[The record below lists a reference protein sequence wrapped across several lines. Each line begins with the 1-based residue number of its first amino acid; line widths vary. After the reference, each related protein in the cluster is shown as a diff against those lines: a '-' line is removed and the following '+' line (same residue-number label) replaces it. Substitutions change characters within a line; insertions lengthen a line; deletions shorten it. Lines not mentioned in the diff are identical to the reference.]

1 MTNDDPRRK
10 FATLRQR
17 YAKIQ
22 TLPNTTTASTGVCS
36 AAEWPEPLHECLQLQ
51 GNQIRSKT
59 ELPDLC
65 RCGRACAR
73 SAAHEILGERQ
84 RRWWGLFWWRGSINI
99 ALLPSRLLV
108 CLSRTST
115 MLHHTPHTTHHT
127 PQVQCST
134 PRLKKKTARAVNG
147 CVRQRPRCFIL
158 PHTGCHRMRNHCS
171 IAIRKH
177 IRWLYPTT
185 SILYFS
191 L

>member
-1 MTNDDPRRK
+1 MTPEESLPACDKGMRRYK
-10 FATLRQR
+10 H
-17 YAKIQ
+17 
-22 TLPNTTTASTGVCS
+22 STGVCS
-36 AAEWPEPLHECLQLQ
+36 TAEWPEPLHECLQLQ

-127 PQVQCST
+127 TST
-134 PRLKKKTARAVNG
+134 MLHTTAEEEDGTRG
-147 CVRQRPRCFIL
+147 
-158 PHTGCHRMRNHCS
+158 
-171 IAIRKH
+171 
-177 IRWLYPTT
+177 
-185 SILYFS
+185 
-191 L
+191 

>member
-1 MTNDDPRRK
+1 MINCDPRRK

-17 YAKIQ
+17 YGKIQ
-22 TLPNTTTASTGVCS
+22 TLPNTTTASTGVCL

-99 ALLPSRLLV
+99 ALPPPRLLV
-108 CLSRTST
+108 CLAAVTRT
-115 MLHHTPHTTHHT
+115 L
-127 PQVQCST
+127 QCSGDGT
-134 PRLKKKTARAVNG
+134 RGLMAVSAQLQ
-147 CVRQRPRCFIL
+147 QRKLSF
-158 PHTGCHRMRNHCS
+158 
-171 IAIRKH
+171 
-177 IRWLYPTT
+177 
-185 SILYFS
+185 FS
-191 L
+191 HSFRRVGSDVEGQFVMKSTQ

>member
-1 MTNDDPRRK
+1 MTNYDPRRK

-22 TLPNTTTASTGVCS
+22 TLPNTTTASTGVYS

-84 RRWWGLFWWRGSINI
+84 RWWWGLFWWRGSINI
-99 ALLPSRLLV
+99 ALLPPRLLV

-115 MLHHTPHTTHHT
+115 VLHHTPHTTSTMLHT
-127 PQVQCST
+127 TPHVQCST
-134 PRLKKKTARAVNG
+134 TQRLKKKTARAVNG

-158 PHTGCHRMRNHCS
+158 PHTGFHRMRNHCS
-171 IAIRKH
+171 IA
-177 IRWLYPTT
+177 
-185 SILYFS
+185 
-191 L
+191 

>member
-1 MTNDDPRRK
+1 MPNYDPWRE
-10 FATLRQR
+10 FAILRQR

-22 TLPNTTTASTGVCS
+22 TLPNTTTASTGVCL

-65 RCGRACAR
+65 RCGRACPR

-99 ALLPSRLLV
+99 ALLPPRLLV

-115 MLHHTPHTTHHT
+115 VLHHTPHYTTHHT
-127 PQVQCST
+127 PHHKYNARHHGWRRRRHARLMAVSDNVHAALFFLTLGST
-134 PRLKKKTARAVNG
+134 E
-147 CVRQRPRCFIL
+147 CVIIVL
-158 PHTGCHRMRNHCS
+158 
-171 IAIRKH
+171 
-177 IRWLYPTT
+177 WL
-185 SILYFS
+185 
-191 L
+191 

>member
-1 MTNDDPRRK
+1 MTNYVPWRN
-10 FATLRQR
+10 FTSMRQR

-22 TLPNTTTASTGVCS
+22 TLPNTTTASTGVYS

-99 ALLPSRLLV
+99 ALLPPRLLV

-115 MLHHTPHTTHHT
+115 VLHTPHHTPPHHT
-127 PQVQCST
+127 YNAPPHNGWRRRRHARLMAVSDNVHGALFFLTLGST
-134 PRLKKKTARAVNG
+134 E
-147 CVRQRPRCFIL
+147 CVIIVL
-158 PHTGCHRMRNHCS
+158 
-171 IAIRKH
+171 
-177 IRWLYPTT
+177 
-185 SILYFS
+185 
-191 L
+191 

>member
-1 MTNDDPRRK
+1 MTNNDPRRK

-17 YAKIQ
+17 YPKIQ
-22 TLPNTTTASTGVCS
+22 TLPNTTTASTGVCL

-84 RRWWGLFWWRGSINI
+84 RRWWGLFWWRGSLNI
-99 ALLPSRLLV
+99 ALLPPRLLV

-115 MLHHTPHTTHHT
+115 VHHNAPHTTHHT
-127 PQVQCST
+127 TST
-134 PRLKKKTARAVNG
+134 TLHTRAEEEDG
-147 CVRQRPRCFIL
+147 TR
-158 PHTGCHRMRNHCS
+158 G
-171 IAIRKH
+171 
-177 IRWLYPTT
+177 
-185 SILYFS
+185 
-191 L
+191 